1 MIKALLKKQALE
13 TLSFF
18 TMGKTGA
25 RRGKGA
31 VFGFAFLILYAVFS
45 GGMMFWGIAESFCEA
60 FSVNGYTWLYF
71 SLMGVIAT
79 GVGVVGGA
87 FIAKAKLYEAK
98 DNDLLLSM
106 PIPPKY
112 ILLSRVLGLYAFIL
126 LFQALAL
133 VPTILVYFITVEFSI
148 LTLLF
153 GLVAL
158 FTLTVGT
165 TALCCLLGF
174 LIACLTSRLPMKNLV
189 TMVLTIGFLVA
200 YFVAISKLTEGL
212 SYFISN
218 GEEISSVMETALYPF
233 AAFGKGVAGDA
244 LQLLAFVAIFGA
256 LFTLVFLLIS
266 RTYLRLATRNRGERK
281 AKYKGETGVQRGAQF
296 ALFKKEFLRYIK
308 SPVYML
314 NASMGSILAIL
325 YAVFSLID
333 GSLFGLFGEGVFAG
347 DTTLLTATLIVCAL
361 TGMNTL
367 TACSVSLE
375 GDSLW
380 VIRSLPVRSWDV
392 LKAKLYLHISIC
404 LLPLL
409 FCGISVGVGMG
420 LAFWEIL
427 LLLAVCLSFIIF
439 VGVAGL
445 MLNLKFPNLKW
456 TNETVAVKQGVATMI
471 AMFGTWGVVLL
482 ACLLWLAVGE
492 YFVAWLYVLVWTFLI
507 LGAVV
512 ALVVW
517 LKKRG
522 VQVFESL

>member
-31 VFGFAFLILYAVFS
+31 VFGFAFLIVYAVFS
-45 GGMMFWGIAESFCEA
+45 AGMMFWGIAESFCEA
-60 FSVNGYTWLYF
+60 FSVNGYAWLYF

-112 ILLSRVLGLYAFIL
+112 VLLSRALGLYAFIL

-133 VPTILVYFITVEFSI
+133 VPALLVYFITVEFSV

-153 GLVAL
+153 GVVEL
-158 FTLTVGT
+158 FVLTLGT

-174 LIACLTSRLPMKNLV
+174 LIAFLTSRLPMKNLV
-189 TMVLTIGFLVA
+189 TTVLTIGFLVA
-200 YFVAISKLTEGL
+200 YFMAISKLTEGL
-212 SYFISN
+212 SYLVSN
-218 GEEISSVMETALYPF
+218 GDEISSVMESALYPF
-233 AAFGKGVAGDA
+233 AAFGKGLAGDA
-244 LQLLAFVAIFGA
+244 LHFLAFVAIFGA
-256 LFTLVFLLIS
+256 LFALVFLLIS
-266 RTYLRLATRNRGERK
+266 RTYLRVATRNRGERK
-281 AKYKGETGVQRGAQF
+281 AKYKGETGVQRGTQF
-296 ALFKKEFLRYIK
+296 ALLKKEFLRYIK

-325 YAVFSLID
+325 YAVMSFID
-333 GSLFGLFGEGVFAG
+333 GSLFGLFGAGVLAG
-347 DTTLLTATLIVCAL
+347 DTTLLMATLIVCML

-367 TACSVSLE
+367 SACSVSLE
-375 GDSLW
+375 GESLW

-392 LKAKLYLHISIC
+392 LKAKLYLHISISV
-404 LLPLL
+404 LPLL

-427 LLLAVCLSFIIF
+427 LLLAGGLSFILLSAT
-439 VGVAGL
+439 AGL

-456 TNETVAVKQGVATMI
+456 TNETVAVKQGVATMA
-471 AMFGTWGVVLL
+471 AMFGGWGAIGLP
-482 ACLLWLAVGE
+482 ALLWLAIGK
-492 YFVAWLYVLVWTFLI
+492 YFVPWLYVLIWTCLI
-507 LGAVV
+507 FGAVV
-512 ALVVW
+512 ALVLW

-522 VQVFESL
+522 VQVFERL